1 MVCGLGA
8 LAPRPTRPPAAH
20 PRKTRSAPPPH
31 RPFREKTRPASPK
44 TPKLGCFQRAGRTF
58 SRRYDNHSP
67 AGRAFSHPNETSDTF
82 ARSFASTHETDNTF
96 AHPQCRKIEHFVQ
109 AKVTAV
115 SPHHENRAAK
125 VSMVSA
131 RHSVAPKRQAMPL
144 RNAIT
149 EVRPRPIIPHAI
161 PTQPDPT
168 STRNPQNSNDQTS
181 NHETHSREL
190 HAKLLGQ
197 RGLAG
202 QHTATSRAGV
212 EGAGGTGG
220 HGRASRRGA
229 ERSEDA

>member
-1 MVCGLGA
+1 MGA

-58 SRRYDNHSP
+58 SR
-67 AGRAFSHPNETSDTF
+67 PNETSDTF
-82 ARSFASTHETDNTF
+82 ARSFASTHETGNTF
-96 AHPQCRKIEHFVQ
+96 AHPQCRKIEHFVR

-115 SPHHENRAAK
+115 SPHNENRAAK
-125 VSMVSA
+125 VSMVTA

-220 HGRASRRGA
+220 HGRASRRGD
-229 ERSEDA
+229 ERSEVA

>member
-67 AGRAFSHPNETSDTF
+67 AGRAFSRPNETSDTF
-82 ARSFASTHETDNTF
+82 ARSFASTHETGNTF

-109 AKVTAV
+109 AKVPAV
-115 SPHHENRAAK
+115 SP
-125 VSMVSA
+125 

-212 EGAGGTGG
+212 EGTGGTGG
-220 HGRASRRGA
+220 HGRASRRGD
-229 ERSEDA
+229 ERSEVA